1 MYRAIFCGAV
11 AAMMAAAALFLWA
24 LSKEIEAFCEMEALG
39 HAED

>member
-24 LSKEIEAFCEMEALG
+24 LSKELEAFCEMM
-39 HAED
+39 EDGKSD